1 MNYTKEDR
9 KELDRK
15 RGLIKEAIQRCDQH
29 GFDARPLL
37 EPYKRICA
45 ELWKIGGRPETPAYC
60 RPEHW
65 QDESKWANQNKC
77 KNKVIDVDEDFNII
91 RERPVVY
98 VKPRKITIS
107 KTPVVPTEPIEHK
120 IELTPANEPATGNQ
134 QPQLIRAKCST
145 PKIEPEVGY
154 YRINISWTEKSDINY
169 DSIAKLQFV
178 FKELQLEQKDIHEL
192 NNGHEIEKTIEYKFK
207 GTYDGY
213 IMLKKAVMA
222 FLDALAGEQEFNI
235 TVHGKKIDY
244 DF

>member
-15 RGLIKEAIQRCDQH
+15 RGLIREAIQRCDQR

-60 RPEHW
+60 KPENW
-65 QDESKWANQNKC
+65 QNESKWVNQDKC
-77 KNKVIDVDEDFNII
+77 KNKVIGVDEDFNII
-91 RERPVVY
+91 RERPIAY
-98 VKPRKITIS
+98 MKPRKITIS
-107 KTPVVPTEPIEHK
+107 KTPGAPT
-120 IELTPANEPATGNQ
+120 NEPMADNPQ
-134 QPQLIRAKCST
+134 SQLIRTKYST

-154 YRINISWTEKSDINY
+154 YRINISWTENSNINY

-192 NNGHEIEKTIEYKFK
+192 NNGHEVEKTIEYKFK

-235 TVHGKKIDY
+235 TIHGKKIDY